1 MDLAR
6 PTALKPL
13 LQLLTCG
20 DAKVQV
26 PAADLLAALPAAQKP
41 LLGLVCCGV
50 PLVQRPALEL
60 LNALLNASDAAPES
74 LR

>member
-1 MDLAR
+1 LFLNDI
-6 PTALKPL
+6 L
-13 LQLLTCG
+13 LLS
-20 DAKVQV
+20 QV

-50 PLVQRPALEL
+50 PMVQRPALEL